1 MASVIIC
8 LWGLLVLAF
17 TSLQISPAYS
27 EDATPTGNEVPQEVD
42 KVIEDEI
49 TGKLSKDLAQ
59 SIEKKFLVDLE
70 KSVNM
75 VLVKIQLLLQNGTTH
90 ILERLSDLQGQLEEI
105 RKSTGTELDT
115 CLKEREN
122 ETAQLA
128 EKAMHQMVVCGYA
141 LIGHNPTQAVGAVI
155 TLKNMIKTRLQPVRA
170 QKKELDELLKACGHQ
185 HSSLKKVI
193 KCVIAQ
199 SPMVK
204 AAMMDVTSQLM
215 QGVVELTKILAHG
228 AMHEACLI
236 EVIRTVED
244 EALGLVSNVRN
255 CAFGNF
261 TEEANKFIEENNAT
275 ILDIPTKKN
284 RKIKVD
290 PNKKEVVEMKKLI
303 RRMLSEGNVDDL
315 DKRFKKK
322 LKKLQKD
329 LASGETETNAT
340 TNVNVTLND
349 TKVDLNSTSFVSAVI
364 SNDI

>member
-1 MASVIIC
+1 MAGVMIC
-8 LWGLLVLAF
+8 LWSLLVLAIS
-17 TSLQISPAYS
+17 TSNGQDISA
-27 EDATPTGNEVPQEVD
+27 TGNEVNQEVD

-49 TGKLSKDLAQ
+49 TSKLSKDLAQ

-75 VLVKIQLLLQNGTTH
+75 VLLKIQMLLQNGTTH

-155 TLKNMIKTRLQPVRA
+155 NMKNMIKNRLQPVRT
-170 QKKELDELLKACGHQ
+170 QKKDIDELLKACGHE
-185 HSSLKKVI
+185 HDSLKKVI
-193 KCVIAQ
+193 KCVIAK
-199 SPMVK
+199 SPAVK
-204 AAMMDVTSQLM
+204 AAMMDVTSQMM
-215 QGVVELTKILAHG
+215 QGVVELTKVLAHG

-236 EVIRTVED
+236 EVIKTVED
-244 EALGLVSNVRN
+244 EAFNLVGNVRN
-255 CAFGNF
+255 CAFGNY

-275 ILDIPTKKN
+275 VLDIPTKKS

-290 PNKKEVVEMKKLI
+290 PNKKEVVEMKQLI
-303 RRMLSEGNVDDL
+303 RRMLSEANVNDL

-322 LKKLQKD
+322 LKKLQED
-329 LASGETETNAT
+329 LGSAEADPNT
-340 TNVNVTLND
+340 TAKPNVTLNESNA
-349 TKVDLNSTSFVSAVI
+349 DLNSTSFVSTI

>member
-17 TSLQISPAYS
+17 TSLQISTVYS
-27 EDATPTGNEVPQEVD
+27 EDTTPTGNEVPQEVD

-90 ILERLSDLQGQLEEI
+90 ILDRLSDLQGQLEEI

-170 QKKELDELLKACGHQ
+170 QKKELDELLKACGHE
-185 HSSLKKVI
+185 HNSLKKVI

-215 QGVVELTKILAHG
+215 QGVVELTKVLAHG

-244 EALGLVSNVRN
+244 EALGLVSKVRN

-275 ILDIPTKKN
+275 VLDIPTRKN

-290 PNKKEVVEMKKLI
+290 PNKKEVVEMKQLI
-303 RRMLSEGNVDDL
+303 RRMLSESNVDDL

-322 LKKLQKD
+322 LKKLQED
-329 LASGETETNAT
+329 LPSGETETNAT
-340 TNVNVTLND
+340 SNVNVTLND
-349 TKVDLNSTSFVSAVI
+349 SKVDLNSTSFASAVI